1 MYCHIKS
8 KVNIKFN
15 FQDVTKQKIIYQ
27 GKILK
32 DNEILKDVFKQNKNE
47 ESTEEVSIMFKK
59 NTNIFKVNGKYS
71 S

>member
-1 MYCHIKS
+1 MGKFLMCCHIKS
-8 KVNIKFN
+8 NVNIKFN

-47 ESTEEVSIMFKK
+47 ESTEEVFI
-59 NTNIFKVNGKYS
+59 IF
-71 S
+71 